1 MDTTTAPPPPAASKR
16 YDRQLRVWGPQ
27 GQEALGRTRVAVL
40 GSGPAASEA
49 LKNLVLGGIGSFVV
63 VDDAVVSGVV
73 WEREEKE
80 KEREKRSQRHS
91 FSSLAI
97 IIDRSKQRKS
107 KKKKTQPPPRPP
119 R

>member
-1 MDTTTAPPPPAASKR
+1 MAAATTAETETAPRPAPSKR

-27 GQEALGRTRVAVL
+27 GQEALGQASVAVL

-63 VDDAVVSGVV
+63 VDDAVVS
-73 WEREEKE
+73 
-80 KEREKRSQRHS
+80 
-91 FSSLAI
+91 
-97 IIDRSKQRKS
+97 
-107 KKKKTQPPPRPP
+107 KKGKGR